1 MSCLND
7 INFQIF
13 KAGSGMYT
21 TMPIVDYLF
30 ANFPKNGS
38 NSRSWTLGTS
48 RTNLN
53 IMWWHL
59 VGYHEKPL
67 PLRIHVPTETELASP
82 LSLIRAGFY
91 LSKMHATQLPV
102 QKIRSCFTICVV
114 EFVNYRCGI
123 WMQMQQFCCILRWWC
138 RHSGLLYKL
147 SRSFC

>member
-1 MSCLND
+1 VSYLND

-13 KAGSGMYT
+13 KAGSGKY
-21 TMPIVDYLF
+21 TMPIVDFLF

-48 RTNLN
+48 RTNFN
-53 IMWWHL
+53 IMWWHS

-67 PLRIHVPTETELASP
+67 PLRIHVPTEAELASP
-82 LSLIRAGFY
+82 LSVICAGFY
-91 LSKMHATQLPV
+91 LSKMHAAQLPV
-102 QKIRSCFTICVV
+102 HKIRACIPICVV

-123 WMQMQQFCCILRWWC
+123 WMQMQKFCCIWRWLR
-138 RHSGLLYKL
+138 RHSSLLYNL